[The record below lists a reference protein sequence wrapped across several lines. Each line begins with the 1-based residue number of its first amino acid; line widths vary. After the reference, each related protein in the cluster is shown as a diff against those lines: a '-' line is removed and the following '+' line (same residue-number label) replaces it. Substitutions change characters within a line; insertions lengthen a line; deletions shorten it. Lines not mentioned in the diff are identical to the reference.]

1 MLVTILVITY
11 NSEKTIIATLD
22 SIKNQ
27 TYKNFE
33 LIISDDN
40 SKDNTVSSIKRWSK
54 ENPTI
59 NTILIENNINTGVTP
74 NVNRGLKRANG
85 IWVKLIAGDDLLKKG
100 CLEDN
105 VNCITLNPNIKALF
119 SKARDF
125 TEENGL
131 INYLD
136 VRENFLEKEFF
147 LKGEKEQYLMLL
159 KENPVVAPTGFLN
172 LDLLKKIGYCDEKYN
187 FMEDYP
193 LWLKLTKNG
202 IKLYFLDKETVLYR
216 MHNQSIMNS
225 QKVFVNAKFFE
236 GRKFFYYNEIKPFLG
251 KKEILFKWH
260 KEIEILKNSIGIYLF
275 KNKRNRVTSIIYK
288 MINLISP
295 YSYYI
300 YFKRGALKWK
310 K

>member
-11 NSEKTIIATLD
+11 NSEETIIATLD

-33 LIISDDN
+33 LVISDDN
-40 SKDNTVSSIKRWSK
+40 SKDDTVFTIKRWSK
-54 ENPTI
+54 GNPNI
-59 NTILIENNINTGVTP
+59 NTILVESNVNTGVTQ
-74 NVNRGLKRANG
+74 NVNRGLKRAKG
-85 IWVKLIAGDDLLKKG
+85 TWVKLIAGDDLLKEN

-105 VNCITLNPNIKALF
+105 VNCVTLNPNIKALF

-147 LKGEKEQYLMLL
+147 SKDEKGQYKILL

-172 LDLLKKIGYCDEKYN
+172 LDVLREIGYCDEKYI

-193 LWLKLTKNG
+193 LWLKFTKNG
-202 IKLYFLDKETVLYR
+202 IKLYFLDKETVMYR
-216 MHNQSIMNS
+216 MHNQSTMNN
-225 QKVFVNAKFFE
+225 QKAFINVKFFE
-236 GRKFFYYNEIKPFLG
+236 GRKIFYYNEIKPFLA
-251 KKEILFKWH
+251 KKDILFKWH
-260 KEIEILKNSIGIYLF
+260 KEVEIFKNFVGIYLF
-275 KNKRNRVTSIIYK
+275 KNKRNKFTSIIYK
-288 MINLISP
+288 IINLISP

-300 YFKRGALKWK
+300 YFKRGVLKWK